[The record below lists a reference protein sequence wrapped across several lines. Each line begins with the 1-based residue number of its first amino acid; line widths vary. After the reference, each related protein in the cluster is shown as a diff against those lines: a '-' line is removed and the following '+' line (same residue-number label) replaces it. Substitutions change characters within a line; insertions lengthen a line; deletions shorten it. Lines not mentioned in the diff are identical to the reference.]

1 MGLGILSTPHVRSAS
16 RATWERLLD
25 REQGA
30 LPMPLAQ
37 DEDEIYYIP
46 VPRVI
51 EQTDR
56 GERVFDLYSRL
67 LVDRIVL
74 INREFD
80 DRLANLVT
88 AQLLFLQSQEPDKPI
103 SLYINSPGGV
113 ITSGLAIYDT
123 MQFVRPEV
131 STIVIGEAA
140 SMGAVIL
147 LAGAAGKR
155 YSLPHARI
163 MIHQPSGGSRGT
175 SIDIEIQTR
184 EMIRVRERLYEI
196 MARHCNKTVEEITI
210 ACDRDRFMTPEE
222 ARDFHIIDE
231 IVASKKQIPELIQ
244 TKAEG

>member
-1 MGLGILSTPHVRSAS
+1 MQSTVRSTT
-16 RATWERLLD
+16 RARWERLLD
-25 REQGA
+25 REHGA
-30 LPMPLAQ
+30 IPMPLAQ
-37 DEDEIYYIP
+37 DDDEVYYIP
-46 VPRVI
+46 VPRII

-88 AQLLFLQSQEPDKPI
+88 AQLLFLQSQDPDKPVSI
-103 SLYINSPGGV
+103 YINSPGGV

-123 MQFVRPEV
+123 MQFIRPEV

-147 LAGAAGKR
+147 LSGAEGKR

-175 SIDIEIQTR
+175 SVDIEIQTR

-196 MARHCNKTVEEITI
+196 MAKHCRKTVEEI
-210 ACDRDRFMTPEE
+210 
-222 ARDFHIIDE
+222 
-231 IVASKKQIPELIQ
+231 
-244 TKAEG
+244 

>member
-1 MGLGILSTPHVRSAS
+1 MQSTVRSTT
-16 RATWERLLD
+16 RARWERLLD
-25 REQGA
+25 REHGA
-30 LPMPLAQ
+30 IPMPLAQ
-37 DEDEIYYIP
+37 DDDEVYYIP
-46 VPRVI
+46 VPRII

-88 AQLLFLQSQEPDKPI
+88 AQLLFLQSQDPDKPVSI
-103 SLYINSPGGV
+103 YINSPGGV

-123 MQFVRPEV
+123 MQFIRPEV

-147 LAGAAGKR
+147 LSGAEGKR

-175 SIDIEIQTR
+175 SVDIEIQTR

-196 MARHCNKTVEEITI
+196 MAKHCRKTVEEISK

-222 ARDFHIIDE
+222 AKEFHIIDE
-231 IVASKKQIPELIQ
+231 IFTSKKQIPELVQ
-244 TKAEG
+244 GDQGA

>member
-1 MGLGILSTPHVRSAS
+1 
-16 RATWERLLD
+16 
-25 REQGA
+25 
-30 LPMPLAQ
+30 MPVAQ
-37 DEDEIYYIP
+37 DDDEIYYIP

-51 EQTDR
+51 EQTER

-74 INREFD
+74 LNREFD
-80 DRLANLVT
+80 DRLANLIT
-88 AQLLFLQSQEPDKPI
+88 AQLLFLQSQDPDKPVNI
-103 SLYINSPGGV
+103 YINSPGGV

-123 MQFVRPEV
+123 MQFIRPEV
-131 STIVIGEAA
+131 STIVVGEAA

-147 LAGAAGKR
+147 LAGAEGKR
-155 YSLPHARI
+155 FSLPHARI

-196 MARHCNKTVEEITI
+196 MAKHCNKTVDEIMK

-222 ARDFHIIDE
+222 AKEFHIIDE
-231 IVASKKQIPELIQ
+231 IVTSKKQIPELIVGNRDSGAGNQ
-244 TKAEG
+244 AKSDK